1 MEEQLKLLETQMTDF
16 GMKLDHLYR
25 IIAGEELNEETSIV
39 NRLKEAEKEI
49 KTLQKFKDRII
60 YIMYGTTIPALY
72 GTSKFFETIINL
84 LK

>member
-1 MEEQLKLLETQMTDF
+1 MEEQLKHLETQMADF
-16 GMKLDHLYR
+16 GRKLDHLYR

-49 KTLQKFKDRII
+49 KTLQKFKYRII
-60 YIMYGTTIPALY
+60 YIMYGATIPALY

>member
-1 MEEQLKLLETQMTDF
+1 MEEHLKHLETQMTDF

-39 NRLKEAEKEI
+39 YRLKEAEKEI

-60 YIMYGTTIPALY
+60 YIMYGATIPALY
-72 GTSKFFETIINL
+72 GTSKLFETIINL